1 MFLFEL
7 GKKFVVCYGHYLCV
21 HAKCNFAIDK
31 KKNTFWPV
39 FIGCRQCFKKKN
51 TVYRIS
57 ERFLLRFNV

>member
-31 KKNTFWPV
+31 KKTHF
-39 FIGCRQCFKKKN
+39 GL
-51 TVYRIS
+51 
-57 ERFLLRFNV
+57 FLLGADSVLRRRILYTEYRKDFY